1 MIEKVEEKSKI
12 IKTSKEYKRTIIEEK
27 DKEWTKKLND
37 ILSRS
42 SFSNDELDKIKALI
56 PKEILTNENVGE
68 VVTEDGYAKPEY
80 DEVFKSLFTLNNEY
94 DLLVNFIND
103 ILKDAPYANRN
114 IKPFT
119 QIKRIIRVET
129 DPTIN
134 YIGEKRPR
142 LDILAEDE
150 ESNHINIEMQRALE
164 DDYLERAEYY
174 LSRVHGRKLE
184 EGKEYKEIGK
194 TIGIHILNHVKYN
207 HIEDYVNCLRLTMDG
222 HPDIY
227 SSKTALYFIELPKI
241 RKSSCIANRVLIW
254 GKLIDNPS
262 HIDIR
267 ILSKTDYVIK
277 RALDRLK
284 ELGSNEEYLLNL
296 KRGAYIMNKSRNF
309 KEEIFQEGVEKGIAK
324 GIAKGKREEKFNI
337 IIKLKNK
344 GYNLSEICDI
354 IDDLNKSE
362 VEKIYN
368 QN

>member
-1 MIEKVEEKSKI
+1 MKEKLEEKSKI

-80 DEVFKSLFTLNNEY
+80 DEVFKSLFTLNNDY
-94 DLLVNFIND
+94 DLLANFIND

-114 IKPFT
+114 IKQFT
-119 QIKRIIRVET
+119 QIKRIIKVET

-150 ESNHINIEMQRALE
+150 ERNHINIEMQRALE
-164 DDYLERAEYY
+164 EDYLERAEYY

-222 HPDIY
+222 HPDIF

-309 KEEIFQEGVEKGIAK
+309 KEEIERETAIRVAKEKDYKIIIMLKKNGFKLDDILN
-324 GIAKGKREEKFNI
+324 KFNDFD
-337 IIKLKNK
+337 
-344 GYNLSEICDI
+344 LSEDEI
-354 IDDLNKSE
+354 KE
-362 VEKIYN
+362 VYEN
-368 QN
+368 N

>member
-1 MIEKVEEKSKI
+1 MKEKLEEKSKI

-27 DKEWTKKLND
+27 DREWTKKLND
-37 ILSRS
+37 ILSRGD
-42 SFSNDELDKIKALI
+42 FSNEKLDKIKDLI
-56 PKEILTNENVGE
+56 PKEILTSENVGE

-80 DEVFKSLFTLNNEY
+80 DEVFKSLFTLNNDY
-94 DLLVNFIND
+94 DLLANFIND

-114 IKPFT
+114 IKQFT
-119 QIKRIIRVET
+119 QIKRIIKVET

-150 ESNHINIEMQRALE
+150 ERNHINIEMQRALE
-164 DDYLERAEYY
+164 EDYLERAEYY

-194 TIGIHILNHVKYN
+194 TVGIHILNHVKYN

-222 HPDIY
+222 HPDIF

-284 ELGSNEEYLLNL
+284 EL
-296 KRGAYIMNKSRNF
+296 
-309 KEEIFQEGVEKGIAK
+309 
-324 GIAKGKREEKFNI
+324 
-337 IIKLKNK
+337 
-344 GYNLSEICDI
+344 
-354 IDDLNKSE
+354 
-362 VEKIYN
+362 
-368 QN
+368 

>member
-1 MIEKVEEKSKI
+1 MKEKLEEKSKI

-27 DKEWTKKLND
+27 DREWTQKLND
-37 ILSRS
+37 ILSRGD
-42 SFSNDELDKIKALI
+42 FSNEKLDKIKDLI
-56 PKEILTNENVGE
+56 PKEILTSENVGE

-80 DEVFKSLFTLNNEY
+80 DEVFKSLFTLNNDY
-94 DLLVNFIND
+94 DLLANFIND

-114 IKPFT
+114 IKQFT
-119 QIKRIIRVET
+119 QIKRIIKVET

-150 ESNHINIEMQRALE
+150 ERNHINIEMQRALE
-164 DDYLERAEYY
+164 EDYLERAEYY

-194 TIGIHILNHVKYN
+194 TVGIHILNHVKYN

-222 HPDIY
+222 HPDIF

-284 ELGSNEEYLLNL
+284 ELGSNE
-296 KRGAYIMNKSRNF
+296 
-309 KEEIFQEGVEKGIAK
+309 
-324 GIAKGKREEKFNI
+324 
-337 IIKLKNK
+337 
-344 GYNLSEICDI
+344 
-354 IDDLNKSE
+354 
-362 VEKIYN
+362 
-368 QN
+368 

>member
-1 MIEKVEEKSKI
+1 MKQRLEEKSKI
-12 IKTSKEYKRTIIEEK
+12 AKISKEYKRTTIEET

-37 ILSRS
+37 ILSKGN
-42 SFSNDELDKIKALI
+42 FSNDELHKIKDLI

-103 ILKDAPYANRN
+103 ILQDAPHANRN

-119 QIKRIIRVET
+119 QIKKIIQVET

-134 YIGEKRPR
+134 YVGEKRPR

-150 ESNHINIEMQRALE
+150 ENNHINIEMQRAFE

-184 EGKEYKEIGK
+184 EGKEYKEIVR

-207 HIEDYVNCLRLTMDG
+207 QIDDYINCMRLSMDG

-227 SSKTALYFIELPKI
+227 SKKTALYFVELPKI
-241 RKSSCIANRVLIW
+241 NRHDNIVNRILLW
-254 GKLIDNPS
+254 GKLISNPS
-262 HIDIR
+262 NLDVR
-267 ILSKTDYVIK
+267 IIANNDYVIRK
-277 RALDRLK
+277 ALDRLK
-284 ELGSNEEYLLNL
+284 DLGRNEEYLLNL

-309 KEEIFQEGVEKGIAK
+309 KEEIFNEGIE
-324 GIAKGKREEKFNI
+324 KGKREEARRKDHKLIVMLKKNGFKLDDILSKFDDFD
-337 IIKLKNK
+337 
-344 GYNLSEICDI
+344 LSEDEIKD
-354 IDDLNKSE
+354 
-362 VEKIYN
+362 IYN
-368 QN
+368 NN

>member
-1 MIEKVEEKSKI
+1 MKEKLEEKSKI
-12 IKTSKEYKRTIIEEK
+12 IKTSKEYKRTVIEEK
-27 DKEWTKKLND
+27 DREWTKKLND
-37 ILSRS
+37 ILSRGD
-42 SFSNDELDKIKALI
+42 FSNEKLDKIKDLI
-56 PKEILTNENVGE
+56 PKEILTSG
-68 VVTEDGYAKPEY
+68 GQPRQHARRPRPGPEY
-80 DEVFKSLFTLNNEY
+80 DEVFKSLFTLNNDY
-94 DLLVNFIND
+94 DLLANFIND

-119 QIKRIIRVET
+119 QIKRIIKVET

-150 ESNHINIEMQRALE
+150 ERNHINIEMQRALE
-164 DDYLERAEYY
+164 NDYLERAEYY

-194 TIGIHILNHVKYN
+194 TVGIHILNHVKYN

-222 HPDIY
+222 HPDIF

-284 ELGSNEEYLLNL
+284 ELGSNEDYLLNL

-309 KEEIFQEGVEKGIAK
+309 KEEIFQEGIEK

-362 VEKIYN
+362 VEKVYN

>member
-1 MIEKVEEKSKI
+1 MKEKLEEKSKI

-27 DKEWTKKLND
+27 DREWTKKLND
-37 ILSRS
+37 ILSRGD
-42 SFSNDELDKIKALI
+42 FSNEKLDKIKDLI
-56 PKEILTNENVGE
+56 PKEILTSENVGE

-80 DEVFKSLFTLNNEY
+80 DEVFKSLFTLNNDY
-94 DLLVNFIND
+94 DLLANFIND

-114 IKPFT
+114 IKQFT
-119 QIKRIIRVET
+119 QIKRIIKVET

-150 ESNHINIEMQRALE
+150 ERNHINIEMQRALE
-164 DDYLERAEYY
+164 EDYLERAEYY

-194 TIGIHILNHVKYN
+194 TVGIHILNHVKYN

-222 HPDIY
+222 HPDIF

-284 ELGSNEEYLLNL
+284 ELGSNEDYLLNL
-296 KRGAYIMNKSRNF
+296 KRGAYIMNKSRN
-309 KEEIFQEGVEKGIAK
+309 
-324 GIAKGKREEKFNI
+324 
-337 IIKLKNK
+337 
-344 GYNLSEICDI
+344 
-354 IDDLNKSE
+354 
-362 VEKIYN
+362 
-368 QN
+368 

>member
-1 MIEKVEEKSKI
+1 MKEKLEEKSKI
-12 IKTSKEYKRTIIEEK
+12 IKTSKEYKRTVIEEK
-27 DKEWTKKLND
+27 DREWTKKLND
-37 ILSRS
+37 ILSRGD
-42 SFSNDELDKIKALI
+42 FSNEKLDKIKDLI
-56 PKEILTNENVGE
+56 PKEILTSENVGE

-80 DEVFKSLFTLNNEY
+80 DEVFKSLFTLNNDY
-94 DLLVNFIND
+94 DLLANFIND

-119 QIKRIIRVET
+119 HIKRIIKAET

-227 SSKTALYFIELPKI
+227 SSKTALYF
-241 RKSSCIANRVLIW
+241 
-254 GKLIDNPS
+254 
-262 HIDIR
+262 
-267 ILSKTDYVIK
+267 
-277 RALDRLK
+277 
-284 ELGSNEEYLLNL
+284 
-296 KRGAYIMNKSRNF
+296 
-309 KEEIFQEGVEKGIAK
+309 
-324 GIAKGKREEKFNI
+324 
-337 IIKLKNK
+337 
-344 GYNLSEICDI
+344 
-354 IDDLNKSE
+354 
-362 VEKIYN
+362 
-368 QN
+368 

>member
-12 IKTSKEYKRTIIEEK
+12 IKTSKEYKQTIIEEK

-42 SFSNDELDKIKALI
+42 SFCNDELDKIKALI

-68 VVTEDGYAKPEY
+68 VVT
-80 DEVFKSLFTLNNEY
+80 
-94 DLLVNFIND
+94 
-103 ILKDAPYANRN
+103 
-114 IKPFT
+114 
-119 QIKRIIRVET
+119 

-150 ESNHINIEMQRALE
+150 ENNHINIEMQRVFE
-164 DDYLERAEYY
+164 NDYLERAEYY

-207 HIEDYVNCLRLTMDG
+207 HIEDYVNCLRLTMDE

-241 RKSSCIANRVLIW
+241 HKSDYIVNRIMLW
-254 GKLIDNPS
+254 GKLISNPS
-262 HIDIR
+262 SLDVR
-267 ILSKTDYVIK
+267 VIAK
-277 RALDRLK
+277 NDSIIKKALDRLK

-309 KEEIFQEGVEKGIAK
+309 KEEIERETAIRVAKEKDYKIIIMLKKNGFKLDDILN
-324 GIAKGKREEKFNI
+324 KFNDFD
-337 IIKLKNK
+337 
-344 GYNLSEICDI
+344 LSEDEI
-354 IDDLNKSE
+354 KE
-362 VEKIYN
+362 VYEN
-368 QN
+368 N

>member
-1 MIEKVEEKSKI
+1 MKQRLEEKSKI
-12 IKTSKEYKRTIIEEK
+12 AKISKEYKRTTIEET

-37 ILSRS
+37 ILSKGN
-42 SFSNDELDKIKALI
+42 FSNDELHKIKDLI

-103 ILKDAPYANRN
+103 ILQDAPHANRN

-119 QIKRIIRVET
+119 QIKKIIQVET

-134 YIGEKRPR
+134 YVGEKRPR

-150 ESNHINIEMQRALE
+150 ENNHINIEMQRAFE

-194 TIGIHILNHVKYN
+194 TIGIHILNHIKYN
-207 HIEDYVNCLRLTMDG
+207 QINDYINCMRLSMDG

-227 SSKTALYFIELPKI
+227 SKKTVLYFVELPKI
-241 RKSSCIANRVLIW
+241 NRYDNIVNRIMLW
-254 GKLIDNPS
+254 GKLISNPS
-262 HIDIR
+262 NLDVRFIANSD
-267 ILSKTDYVIK
+267 SVIK
-277 RALDRLK
+277 KALNRLK

-309 KEEIFQEGVEKGIAK
+309 KEEIFNEGIEKGK
-324 GIAKGKREEKFNI
+324 KEEARRKDYKLIVMLKKNGFKLDDILSKFNDFD
-337 IIKLKNK
+337 
-344 GYNLSEICDI
+344 LSEDEI
-354 IDDLNKSE
+354 KE
-362 VEKIYN
+362 VYEN
-368 QN
+368 N

>member
-1 MIEKVEEKSKI
+1 MKQILEEKSKI
-12 IKTSKEYKRTIIEEK
+12 TKISKEYKRTRIEEK
-27 DKEWTKKLND
+27 NREWTQKLND
-37 ILSRS
+37 ILSKGD
-42 SFSNDELDKIKALI
+42 FSNEELHKIKNLI
-56 PKEILTNENVGE
+56 PEEILTSENVGE

-80 DEVFKSLFTLNNEY
+80 DEVFKSLFTLNNDY
-94 DLLVNFIND
+94 DLLVSFIND
-103 ILKDAPYANRN
+103 ILNDAPHANSN

-119 QIKRIIRVET
+119 KIKKVIRVET

-150 ESNHINIEMQRALE
+150 ENNHINIEMQRVFE

-207 HIEDYVNCLRLTMDG
+207 QIDDYINCMRLTMDG
-222 HPDIY
+222 HPNIY
-227 SSKTALYFIELPKI
+227 SEKTALYFVELPKI
-241 RKSSCIANRVLIW
+241 NRYNNIVNRIMLW
-254 GKLIDNPS
+254 GKLISNPS
-262 HIDIR
+262 NLDVRFIAKND
-267 ILSKTDYVIK
+267 SVVKK
-277 RALDRLK
+277 ALDRLK
-284 ELGSNEEYLLNL
+284 ELGSNEDYLLNL

-309 KEEIFQEGVEKGIAK
+309 KEEIFKEGIE
-324 GIAKGKREEKFNI
+324 KGKREEKFNF

-344 GYNLSEICDI
+344 GYNLNEICDI

-362 VEKIYN
+362 VEKVYN

>member
-1 MIEKVEEKSKI
+1 MKEKLEEKSKI

-27 DKEWTKKLND
+27 DREWTKKLND
-37 ILSRS
+37 ILSRGD
-42 SFSNDELDKIKALI
+42 FSNEKLDKIKDLI
-56 PKEILTNENVGE
+56 PKEILTSENVGE

-80 DEVFKSLFTLNNEY
+80 DEVFKSLFTLNNDY
-94 DLLVNFIND
+94 DLLANFIND

-114 IKPFT
+114 IKQFT
-119 QIKRIIRVET
+119 QIKRIIKVET

-150 ESNHINIEMQRALE
+150 ERNHINIEMQRALE
-164 DDYLERAEYY
+164 EDYLERAEYY

-194 TIGIHILNHVKYN
+194 TVGIHILNHVKYN

-222 HPDIY
+222 HPDIF

-284 ELGSNEEYLLNL
+284 ELGSNEDYLLNL

-309 KEEIFQEGVEKGIAK
+309 KEEFFKKVLKKVSKKVSKKVLQ
-324 GIAKGKREEKFNI
+324 KGKEKR
-337 IIKLKNK
+337 
-344 GYNLSEICDI
+344 NLIS
-354 IDDLNKSE
+354 S
-362 VEKIYN
+362 
-368 QN
+368 

>member
-1 MIEKVEEKSKI
+1 MKEKLEEKSKI
-12 IKTSKEYKRTIIEEK
+12 IKTSKEYKRTVIEEK
-27 DKEWTKKLND
+27 DREWTKKLND
-37 ILSRS
+37 ILSRDD
-42 SFSNDELDKIKALI
+42 FSNEKLDKIKNLI
-56 PKEILTNENVGE
+56 PKEILTSENVGE

-80 DEVFKSLFTLNNEY
+80 DEVFKSLFTLNNDY
-94 DLLVNFIND
+94 DLLANFIND

-119 QIKRIIRVET
+119 QIKRIIKVET

-164 DDYLERAEYY
+164 EDYLERAEYY

-194 TIGIHILNHVKYN
+194 TVGIHILSHVKYN
-207 HIEDYVNCLRLTMDG
+207 HIEDYVNCLRLTIDG
-222 HPDIY
+222 HPDIF

-277 RALDRLK
+277 RVLDRLK
-284 ELGSNEEYLLNL
+284 ELGSNEDYLLNL
-296 KRGAYIMNKSRNF
+296 
-309 KEEIFQEGVEKGIAK
+309 
-324 GIAKGKREEKFNI
+324 
-337 IIKLKNK
+337 
-344 GYNLSEICDI
+344 
-354 IDDLNKSE
+354 
-362 VEKIYN
+362 
-368 QN
+368 